1 MPDKGTVVPLAPSAA
16 RLAAAEKL
24 ETPQNFVPATTVQS
38 GQWAAGGPARKMM
51 PVGVVGELGSA
62 YTVFEKNW
70 TCDECHTEN
79 YASKAR
85 CLRCRAKKPKGGG
98 GLVHGAAAAG
108 ARVEAKEDGEE
119 GTEDAAAPEA
129 TVHGEWKEV
138 YDPAA
143 KSLYYFNGA
152 TGETQWERPA
162 EMGPTPHSSGW
173 FGRGAA
179 GSTAAKGYEATN
191 VEYLKRPA
199 RKQVDY
205 IASKNSVL
213 EGAYEYNL
221 WWGKYIGEHWD
232 NGKSREPAETRCVL
246 ATDAGRTK
254 ADKSRTSASCSF
266 CLFFAR
272 GCCANGGDCRFFHR
286 IPVKADLERFASD
299 EMRDVFGRERHKDF
313 RDDMTGVG
321 ALMKPCR
328 TLYVGSLLK
337 AEYADPLALEEALW
351 RNFGEWGEVENIN
364 LISRLSIAFV
374 RYRHRSG
381 AEFAFQAM
389 SNNHL
394 DHEENL
400 NIRWA
405 HDDPNPVAHDA
416 AARADA
422 DALVEMMKARGV
434 EVTDS
439 GTADFET
446 PADYRLPAA
455 KRLKTADGDDA
466 GAYPDTDVQFSAAD
480 RAAEASAWTAVPRP
494 EGGTYWWNEAT
505 GETSNDAPAVVA
517 DANCDV
523 ANAAL
528 DAADRAAAAA
538 AAAALPAGWQAA
550 VDPTSGHTYY
560 FNGAETRWELPTA

>member
-62 YTVFEKNW
+62 YTVE
-70 TCDECHTEN
+70 
-79 YASKAR
+79 
-85 CLRCRAKKPKGGG
+85 
-98 GLVHGAAAAG
+98 AA
-108 ARVEAKEDGEE
+108 DGEE

-179 GSTAAKGYEATN
+179 GSTAAKGYEANN

-232 NGKSREPAETRCVL
+232 NGKSREPAETRC
-246 ATDAGRTK
+246 
-254 ADKSRTSASCSF
+254 
-266 CLFFAR
+266 
-272 GCCANGGDCRFFHR
+272 
-286 IPVKADLERFASD
+286 ADLERFASD

-494 EGGTYWWNEAT
+494 EGGTHWWNEAT
-505 GETSNDAPAVVA
+505 GGTSNDAPAVVA

-528 DAADRAAAAA
+528 DAADRPRRRWR
-538 AAAALPAGWQAA
+538 AALPAGWQALW
-550 VDPTSGHTYY
+550 T
-560 FNGAETRWELPTA
+560 